1 MPNEDKRRR
10 LDGTTDRLSVAELIA
25 RREAETQPIPVVT
38 AEDARDSRPAGGST
52 ATEPTVKFAKVRQLP
67 PDSELHVTEL
77 LRREGRDDDPDR
89 GGLSIGKLVA
99 IASGG
104 VVLCGSVAFGASSWL
119 STPDERPLA
128 DVRFDTTDR
137 STGSD
142 RAETGNGNA
151 ATRQPT
157 GQDFSTS
164 VPTTT
169 ATQVQQP
176 QQQPEARVPQ
186 QAPREIHRNPV
197 QPKQQPVEQ
206 TAPQTQ
212 TPAPGTETPAPE
224 TSAPPSTSAP
234 VETTPS
240 PVTTTPPV
248 SSDAPS
254 TALPSASVPA
264 PAPAPDESTTSPAP
278 SSGVVVDVDLDLGP
292 VLNLLGEFDFFAP
305 AE

>member
-1 MPNEDKRRR
+1 VPNEDKRRR

-25 RREAETQPIPVVT
+25 RREAETQPIPVIT
-38 AEDARDSRPAGGST
+38 AEDVRDDRARGGGAAS
-52 ATEPTVKFAKVRQLP
+52 EPTVKFAKVRQLP
-67 PDSELHVTEL
+67 PNSELHVTEL

-137 STGSD
+137 TTGSE
-142 RAETGNGNA
+142 RAGSDTGNGNA

-157 GQDFSTS
+157 GQDLSTS
-164 VPTTT
+164 IPTTT

-176 QQQPEARVPQ
+176 QEQPQVQR

-197 QPKQQPVEQ
+197 QPKQEPVVEA
-206 TAPQTQ
+206 APQTQ

-224 TSAPPSTSAP
+224 TTTPPSTSAP
-234 VETTPS
+234 VETTPA
-240 PVTTTPPV
+240 PDTTTPPAQT
-248 SSDAPS
+248 DAPS
-254 TALPSASVPA
+254 SAVPSASA
-264 PAPAPDESTTSPAP
+264 PAESTSPAP
-278 SSGVVVDVDLDLGP
+278 SSGVSVGVDLDLGA
-292 VLNLLGEFDFFAP
+292 VLNPLGEFDFFAP